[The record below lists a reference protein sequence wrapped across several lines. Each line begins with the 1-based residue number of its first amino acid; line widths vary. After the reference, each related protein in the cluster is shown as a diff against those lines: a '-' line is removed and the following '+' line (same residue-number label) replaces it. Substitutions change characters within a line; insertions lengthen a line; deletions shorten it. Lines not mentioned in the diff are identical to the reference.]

1 MRRFLRIMV
10 LEYQESLKD
19 WNADDFFNYEF
30 IRQKDGGR
38 EERGIMN
45 DELKDEM
52 RKRCPRIRRIIR
64 ITLIRDFIGL
74 KKLGSSEYGVRSMK
88 RTSPSKY
95 MKDTEIEKRFF

>member
-1 MRRFLRIMV
+1 MNGLLISYVCEKYYSNKLSQFETKSLNMRRFLRIMV

-45 DELKDEM
+45 DEL
-52 RKRCPRIRRIIR
+52 R
-64 ITLIRDFIGL
+64 
-74 KKLGSSEYGVRSMK
+74 
-88 RTSPSKY
+88 
-95 MKDTEIEKRFF
+95 EKN